1 MIQPLGI
8 VKHLKIP
15 TFVVFDSDADKPDKG
30 GSRTKH
36 EKDNSAILKLQGIT
50 APDPM
55 PADTFW
61 AENVVMWKSDIGTIV
76 QGEIPESELTKYL
89 NQAKTNCGQIKDLE
103 KNSIFIAD
111 WLSLAW
117 QAGHKS
123 STLEKLCN
131 EILQFASSAPP
142 ILAAVTASVPIKST

>member
-1 MIQPLGI
+1 MVAGQAARQRDILSGKADVTALDAPVLDQPRRHKLRGI
-8 VKHLKIP
+8 
-15 TFVVFDSDADKPDKG
+15 A
-30 GSRTKH
+30 
-36 EKDNSAILKLQGIT
+36 

-55 PADTFW
+55 PVDTLW

-76 QGEIPESELTKYL
+76 QGEIPEAELTKYK

-103 KNSIFIAD
+103 KNSLFIAD

-123 STLEKLCN
+123 ATLEKLCN
-131 EILQFASSAPP
+131 ELLKFASSAPP
-142 ILAAVTASVPIKST
+142 ILAAVTASVPIKSS